1 MPWDTPLKKFIRENG
16 RFVGP
21 VVWNDDA
28 VADVDVD
35 SLGHDTHDQDIA
47 DGITQT
53 LNIDGINEMMADL
66 DVGTFKLVNV
76 VAGTVATDGINKG
89 QLDAV
94 ETQVNDNTAGLADA
108 VEEAPIDGIAYNRR
122 DAGWQEAA
130 GGASVNDLI
139 TDQNWDGQI
148 FTSTRANGNFT
159 TNMELLVPDDFRSNG
174 SIRHKGLVAATL
186 IVPATGGRY
195 LLTASTSQNLDFT
208 LPTGVDAYL
217 GEHYVVEGN
226 ILVTNTGIS
235 TITLQEDGVDVL
247 AQDIRGTQP
256 TASGERYTLT
266 YIIHRLADDNYV
278 SRYIWSA

>member
-1 MPWDTPLKKFIRENG
+1 MPWDTPQKKFIRENG

-21 VVWNDDA
+21 VVWDDDA

-53 LNIDGINEMMADL
+53 LNINGINAMLANL

-76 VAGTVATDGINKG
+76 LAGTGATDGINKG

-94 ETQVNDNTAGLADA
+94 QTQVTDNTAGLADT

-139 TDQNWDGQI
+139 TAQSWDGVT
-148 FTSTRANGNFT
+148 FLSTRANGDFST
-159 TNMELLVPDDFRSNG
+159 PMTLLVPTDFKSNG
-174 SIRHKGLVAATL
+174 SIRHLSAAVTTT
-186 IVPATGGRY
+186 VNPVNGGRY
-195 LLTASTSQNLDFT
+195 T
-208 LPTGVDAYL
+208 LAATTQILNIIPPTGTDANLLEDY
-217 GEHYVVEGN
+217 EVEGSV
-226 ILVTNTGIS
+226 LVTNTGVD
-235 TITLQEDGVDVL
+235 TITLQQGGIPVL
-247 AQDIRGTQP
+247 AGDILGVQP
-256 TASGERYTLT
+256 TSSGVKYLLT
-266 YIIHRLADDNYV
+266 YVIHRSAGDAYNSL
-278 SRYIWSA
+278 YIWSA